1 MPHSTEP
8 VTAPETA
15 VTRTPGRAPL
25 RKLRGHYRATQRN
38 GGYYLQIPE
47 AYSPTGVVAEDW
59 AADLVTLRETLAAR
73 LDPRVEVTTQV
84 GELLWRFNSTNG
96 SLNTSASFQ
105 GRAQALPK
113 TVA

>member
-8 VTAPETA
+8 TAPEA
-15 VTRTPGRAPL
+15 ATRTPGRAPL
-25 RKLRGHYRATQRN
+25 RKLRGHYRAVQRN

-47 AYSPTGVVAEDW
+47 AYSPAGVVAEDW
-59 AADLVTLRETLAAR
+59 AADLLTLRETLEAR
-73 LDPRVEVTTQV
+73 LDPRVEVSTQV
-84 GELLWRFNSTNG
+84 GELLWRFSATNG

-113 TVA
+113 SVA